1 MKVFELVFK
10 ALLRPERTDVENK
23 FRCSD
28 RWYLIMEQ
36 TVHIIQRCCFCHTQ
50 VTAESAVE
58 ILDAAAVQEVLCV
71 AITFNI
77 FFSSSGRNWQ
87 FSSNAEKALNLLFLP
102 LP

>member
-10 ALLRPERTDVENK
+10 ALLRPECTDVENK

-28 RWYLIMEQ
+28 RWYLIMKQ

-58 ILDAAAVQEVLCV
+58 ILEGRTVQEVLCA
-71 AITFNI
+71 AITFT
-77 FFSSSGRNWQ
+77 FFQQCLELG
-87 FSSNAEKALNLLFLP
+87 
-102 LP
+102 

>member
-28 RWYLIMEQ
+28 RWYLIMKQ

-58 ILDAAAVQEVLCV
+58 ILEGRRFERVFVQ
-71 AITFNI
+71 
-77 FFSSSGRNWQ
+77 Q
-87 FSSNAEKALNLLFLP
+87 
-102 LP
+102 

>member
-28 RWYLIMEQ
+28 RWYLIMKQ

-58 ILDAAAVQEVLCV
+58 ILEGRAVQEVLCA
-71 AITFNI
+71 AITST
-77 FFSSSGRNWQ
+77 FFPAVLELG
-87 FSSNAEKALNLLFLP
+87 
-102 LP
+102 